1 MGYRESLY
9 LPVVQAHLEA
19 QLGLPLLR
27 LDEQSSSGPSYDFET
42 VGGITPI
49 IAIEAKELVSPEFLA
64 TRSQVGRVEPYLSDV
79 LHRHWTLSY
88 SEPRLGGWY
97 DPESWRNSPKGKLA
111 ERPLDKLF
119 HDVEP
124 HLAVLEKF
132 NVSRS
137 RSRDAGTA
145 ATSDDLR
152 ALTMAR
158 LALDSRVSGVCL
170 GNDASD
176 LHPPGIDVAFAY
188 GYVRTGFPNNLVA
201 RIRTWL
207 DGPLS
212 ANLLA
217 SLKGA
222 AADERHAAL
231 WLASDPEADSAAEQG
246 LDFLPSVDL
255 NLPKPIDVLWA
266 FVPPV
271 VWRYDGKWTT
281 SLVKDERK
289 E

>member
-27 LDEQSSSGPSYDFET
+27 LDERSGFGPTHDFET
-42 VGGITPI
+42 VGGVIPI

-64 TRSQVGRVEPYLSDV
+64 TRSQVGRVGQYLSDV
-79 LHRHWTLSY
+79 LHRHWMLSY
-88 SEPRLGGWY
+88 SEPRLGEWY
-97 DPESWRNSPKGKLA
+97 DPDSWRNSPKGKLA
-111 ERPLDKLF
+111 ERPLDRLF

-124 HLAVLEKF
+124 HLAVLERF

-137 RSRDAGTA
+137 RSRDTGTA
-145 ATSDDLR
+145 ATAEDLS
-152 ALTMAR
+152 ALTIAR

-170 GNDASD
+170 GSDASE

-188 GYVRTGFPNNLVA
+188 GYVRTGLPNNLVE

-207 DGPLS
+207 NGPLS

-217 SLKGA
+217 SLEGA

-231 WLASDPEADSAAEQG
+231 WLASDPEVDSAAEQG
-246 LDFLPSVDL
+246 LDFLPNVDL
-255 NLPKPIDVLWA
+255 NLPKPMDVLWA

-271 VWRYDGKWTT
+271 VWRYDGNWTA
-281 SLVKDERK
+281 SLVKDEK
-289 E
+289 GE